1 MEPMPIFNLLKPVSV
16 AELLDMQAAAPE
28 ARVVAGGTDL
38 VPNIRRGIERPPTVI
53 DLNGVAEMAAI
64 DIADDGSARIG
75 AAVTL
80 ADLCAD
86 PQVQASWPVVVEAAE
101 TVAGPTHREVAT
113 IGGNLC
119 LDTRC
124 VYYNQSEWWRNA
136 NDYCLKREGTICH
149 VAPKSDKCFAAFSG
163 DVAPACIV
171 VGAAV
176 DIAGPEGQR
185 TIPLADLYREDGAA
199 HLTLAPGEVVVA
211 LRLDPPDG
219 SRAAYAKVRQ
229 RGSIDFPLVG
239 VAVAVRRDG
248 DTLGKLGIAFTGTN
262 SRPLPIEGLDVF
274 AGSAMDEDALD
285 RIERLVAK
293 QLQPTQ
299 NPPRRFPLAL
309 RPRRQSKPP
318 HLQDVDQTGTMCIS
332 GISETRV
339 GDHGLLTTR
348 TEGARWR
355 PDR

>member
-1 MEPMPIFNLLKPVSV
+1 MEPMPNFNLLKPVSV
-16 AELLDMQAAAPE
+16 AELVDMQAAAPE

-53 DLNGVAEMAAI
+53 DLNGVAEMAAKKI
-64 DIADDGSARIG
+64 SDDGGARIG

-136 NDYCLKREGTICH
+136 NDYCLKREGSICH

-163 DVAPACIV
+163 DVAPACLV

-176 DIAGPEGQR
+176 DIAGPNGQR

-199 HLTLAPGEVVVA
+199 HLTLAPGEVVIA

-219 SRAAYAKVRQ
+219 SRAAYSKVRQ
-229 RGSIDFPLVG
+229 RGSIDFPLIG

-248 DTLGKLGIAFTGTN
+248 DSLGRLAIAFTGTN
-262 SRPLPIEGLDVF
+262 SRPLPIEGLDAF
-274 AGSAMDEDALD
+274 DGAAMDDDALD
-285 RIERLVAK
+285 QIERLVAK
-293 QLQPTQ
+293 QLQPMKSTFTPQ
-299 NPPRRFPLAL
+299 TYRRKVALNLVRRLA
-309 RPRRQSKPP
+309 
-318 HLQDVDQTGTMCIS
+318 
-332 GISETRV
+332 TRLY
-339 GDHGLLTTR
+339 D
-348 TEGARWR
+348 EAA
-355 PDR
+355 